1 MKMCV
6 YIGGCYLV
14 FCFPFR
20 AYYSI
25 SVLKKKMPSQ
35 RSSSNI
41 SIYLFII
48 EEIREILSFFFFQ
61 IEMKKIKFR
70 LNLPCGIP
78 LALPIM
84 MSNSVSLLKGISS
97 LVSLSVFTDLIVRI

>member
-1 MKMCV
+1 
-6 YIGGCYLV
+6 
-14 FCFPFR
+14 
-20 AYYSI
+20 
-25 SVLKKKMPSQ
+25 
-35 RSSSNI
+35 
-41 SIYLFII
+41 
-48 EEIREILSFFFFQ
+48 
-61 IEMKKIKFR
+61 MKKIKFR

>member
-1 MKMCV
+1 M
-6 YIGGCYLV
+6 L
-14 FCFPFR
+14 
-20 AYYSI
+20 
-25 SVLKKKMPSQ
+25 SQ

-97 LVSLSVFTDLIVRI
+97 FVSLSVFTDLIVRI

>member
-1 MKMCV
+1 M
-6 YIGGCYLV
+6 L
-14 FCFPFR
+14 
-20 AYYSI
+20 
-25 SVLKKKMPSQ
+25 SQ